1 MHIIFFNH
9 YHNGDIHASRGIIKQ
24 IINTVTKKNIN
35 TSFSYSHRNPSN
47 LLIDIDNL
55 NYDPQAINNVK
66 DYDNLLNI
74 NNIIYINT
82 WYGQKKHFYLNKYGI
97 TFDSL
102 YAALNDTCKELW
114 KFSLEEISFNINDFF
129 PIIDYSKFSIDNI
142 KSWLNKNTNKK
153 ILIENG
159 LAKSHQAINFAITP
173 IIIKIAQKHL
183 DKIFILSNKENIN
196 LPKNV
201 VFATDIIQIKDGSDL
216 NEMSFLSTHCD
227 LIIGRAS
234 GVFTFSLTQENLFK
248 RNIKYLCFS
257 NLIPTVSNK
266 FWIGNLLKDKVFY
279 SSNIFTTNESNSDAV
294 FNIINGVL

>member
-1 MHIIFFNH
+1 MFFNH
-9 YHNGDIHASRGIIKQ
+9 YHNGDIHASRGVIKQ
-24 IINTVTKKNIN
+24 IMYAVNKKNTN
-35 TSFSYSHRNPSN
+35 TSFSYSHRNSSN

-55 NYDPQAINNVK
+55 KFDAQAINNIK

-74 NNIIYINT
+74 NNTIYINT
-82 WYGQKKHFYLNKYGI
+82 WYGQKRHIYLNRHGI

-102 YAALNDTCKELW
+102 YEAFNDTCKELW
-114 KFSLEEISFNINDFF
+114 KFSLEDISHNINDFF

-142 KSWLNKNTNKK
+142 KLWLDKNTNKK
-153 ILIENG
+153 ILVENG

-183 DKIFILSNKENIN
+183 DKIFILSSKEDID

-201 VFATDIIQIKDGSDL
+201 IFTDDIIQIKDKSDL
-216 NEMSFLSTHCD
+216 NEISFLSTHCD

-266 FWIGNLLKDKVFY
+266 FWIGSLLKDKVKY
-279 SSNIFTTNESNSDAV
+279 SSDIFTTNESNSDAIY
-294 FNIINGVL
+294 NIISGAL